1 MYARKN
7 AYLAVGGKHLLLGV
21 AGNFGGVGGDV
32 IEDVSEEGV
41 DYEDAALRDAVGWG
55 GGDHTLPVSP

>member
-21 AGNFGGVGGDV
+21 GGNFGGVGGDA

-41 DYEDAALRDAVGWG
+41 DHEEAALHD
-55 GGDHTLPVSP
+55 TLF